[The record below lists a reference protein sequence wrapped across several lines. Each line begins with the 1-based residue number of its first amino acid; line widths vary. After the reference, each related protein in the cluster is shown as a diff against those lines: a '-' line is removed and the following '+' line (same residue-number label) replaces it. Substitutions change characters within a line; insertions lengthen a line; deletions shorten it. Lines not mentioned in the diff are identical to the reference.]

1 MGSEDG
7 ASVVGITV
15 GVGVGAPGVGSIA
28 VGLVVGNFVGEPVVG
43 AEGICD
49 GNPVGT
55 GLGGSMHGPQYP
67 SPGLWHGTGSGSMRQ
82 C

>member
-7 ASVVGITV
+7 ASDVGIMV
-15 GVGVGAPGVGSIA
+15 GLPVGAGS
-28 VGLVVGNFVGEPVVG
+28 
-43 AEGICD
+43 EGICD
-49 GNPVGT
+49 GNPGGT

>member
-7 ASVVGITV
+7 ASDVGIMV
-15 GVGVGAPGVGSIA
+15 GLPVGAGS
-28 VGLVVGNFVGEPVVG
+28 
-43 AEGICD
+43 EGICD